1 MKHVPNSFD
10 ILLLVPLEVSAEHAE
25 LRIFE
30 RRSFDSHRDAAL
42 VGIRKVQKSQN
53 RVRADT
59 HIPAKAS
66 SFAFR

>member
-10 ILLLVPLEVSAEHAE
+10 ILLLVLLKASAGHTE

-42 VGIRKVQKSQN
+42 VGIRKVQKSHD

-59 HIPAKAS
+59 HIPAKA
-66 SFAFR
+66 